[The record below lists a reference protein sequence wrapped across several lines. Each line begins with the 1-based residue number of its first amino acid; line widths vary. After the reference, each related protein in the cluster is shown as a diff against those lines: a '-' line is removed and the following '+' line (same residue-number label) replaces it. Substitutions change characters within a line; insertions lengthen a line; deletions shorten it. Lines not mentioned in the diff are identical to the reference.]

1 VGIGAQQAPDEA
13 QEFEFAA
20 PVYLLRITE
29 SAGRPEL
36 ALIAWGYR
44 AVDFVRCFVKSRDG
58 DESAITDHVHQNFDS
73 NGHGTPLR

>member
-1 VGIGAQQAPDEA
+1 MGIGAQQAPDEA

-20 PVYLLRITE
+20 PVNLLRITE

-58 DESAITDHVHQNFDS
+58 DESDVHQNFDP